1 MASLQEQEAD
11 LETQIETYKSQVR
24 DCWCMYVCEGDY
36 VVCCGVQLSLV
47 KASESGAGQGE
58 IGQLVQDLQQLIE
71 LSERMFIPSLCL
83 NIESLPL
90 S

>member
-1 MASLQEQEAD
+1 M
-11 LETQIETYKSQVR
+11 
-24 DCWCMYVCEGDY
+24 
-36 VVCCGVQLSLV
+36 VCCGVQLSLV

-71 LSERMFIPSLCL
+71 LSERMFIPSLCF